1 MMSKTEKLP
10 HYRHLLLKKTTK
22 DYLMVSIQ
30 FLLFG
35 LYAFDVLPHFKAPK
49 TLIDMGLILTVF
61 GVLVVLMAVLQLN
74 TSLTIFPTPKSHSTL
89 LSKGVFKYSRHPIYS
104 GILMLTVG
112 NAISQTSYYKLIIS
126 GLLVV
131 LFYFK
136 SQYEEQQLAK
146 KFPEYQDYQKKV
158 RRFF

>member
-1 MMSKTEKLP
+1 
-10 HYRHLLLKKTTK
+10 
-22 DYLMVSIQ
+22 MVSIQ

-126 GLLVV
+126 ELLVV